1 MAAHAGE
8 AAQETGDFRCAKCHQ
23 QVHVTKGKKIPICPH
38 CGNDA
43 FDTRYHEPGRKRG

>member
-1 MAAHAGE
+1 MQARRRRKPAISAA
-8 AAQETGDFRCAKCHQ
+8 RKSHQ